1 MKEPA
6 MQQGKPCGKDP
17 SELERKLN
25 DGRLAMMRSIELK
38 RRGLRFLPMQAVK
51 RALRLYME
59 VLRRQD
65 PPEYL
70 VSLEC
75 WGMRAENYYDE
86 KNTKSALG

>member
-1 MKEPA
+1 
-6 MQQGKPCGKDP
+6 
-17 SELERKLN
+17 
-25 DGRLAMMRSIELK
+25 MMRGIELK

-70 VSLEC
+70 VPLES
-75 WGMRAENYYDE
+75 WGLRAGNRYAE
-86 KNTKSALG
+86 KDTKSTLG